1 MNQTRG
7 ILFIVLAVLSFLLFQ
22 AYIEDTAPKP
32 QPNETVTTAHNSAN
46 TASDQAN
53 AFSISNDV
61 LKLTINSKTGDFI
74 GADLL
79 QYDRTVEEK
88 VPLTLLSNNPDDYL
102 RIVNG
107 LAGTGGTDSQTSR
120 ADFTVAS
127 STADSVTLT
136 YTVNDVT
143 YNKTIKLEGYQVLV
157 TYTVENKS
165 DRTLEIA
172 PYSSFVYRPAPS
184 PSLFSTSNIYGTNQS
199 YAGLVISTDSDN
211 YEKVSNG
218 DIEDNDFKPLT
229 SKYGWTAISQ
239 HFFVTAY
246 VPEANNQFTIS
257 TNYHNNGDY
266 IINTISA
273 LQNVAPGTTVTLS
286 DKYWIGPKLQDQLET
301 VAKDLDLVVDY
312 GWAWFLSLPLFKLM
326 QFLHSFINNWGITI
340 IALTLVVRLIISP
353 LSRIQFRNQAL
364 MRVIQPEL
372 AAANE
377 RAGEDRM
384 RRLTETQKVFKKYG
398 ASQFTGCFPAL
409 IQMPIFLALF
419 YLVNEAVELRHQPFL
434 WIKDL
439 SQADPYFIL
448 PILNGLVMIF
458 MFSLTPMPE
467 NMDPMQRKIMKMMP
481 YIFVIFF
488 LFLPSGLILYYIV
501 SNIITILFIVYYNRK
516 LKYLYANNLLPTYK
530 VVDRPI
536 TAPRRKKK

>member
-22 AYIEDTAPKP
+22 AYIQDTAPKP
-32 QPNETVTTAHNSAN
+32 QIDSVTAAQDPNNVGADSDNSHALTIKN
-46 TASDQAN
+46 N
-53 AFSISNDV
+53 V
-61 LKLTINSKTGDFI
+61 LRLTINSKTGDFI

-79 QYDRTVEEK
+79 KYDRTVEDK
-88 VPLTLLSNNPDDYL
+88 TPLTLLSSNPDDYL
-102 RIVNG
+102 RVVNG
-107 LAGTGGTDSQTSR
+107 LAGEGGTDSAKTR
-120 ADFTVAS
+120 ADYKVVNQTEN
-127 STADSVTLT
+127 SVTLS
-136 YTVNDVT
+136 YTHNDVVYT
-143 YNKTIKLEGYQVLV
+143 KTITLDGYQALV
-157 TYTVENKS
+157 DYKVTNNS
-165 DRTLEIA
+165 DQAINVA
-172 PYSSFVYRPAPS
+172 PYASFIYRPAPA
-184 PSLFSTSNIYGTNQS
+184 PSLFSRSNVYGTNQS

-211 YEKVSNG
+211 YEKISNG
-218 DIEDNDFKPLT
+218 DIEDKDFKPVK
-229 SKYGWTAISQ
+229 SKEGWTAISQ

-246 VPEANNQFTIS
+246 VPYAGTDFTIY
-257 TNYHNNGDY
+257 TDYYQNNY
-266 IINTISA
+266 IINTLSA
-273 LQNVAPGTTVTLS
+273 ETTVNANSTATFS
-286 DKYWIGPKLQDQLET
+286 DKYWIGPKLQDDLQN

-326 QFLHSFINNWGITI
+326 QFLHSFISNWGITI

-353 LSRIQFRNQAL
+353 LSRLQFRNQAL

-377 RAGEDRM
+377 RAGDDRM
-384 RRLTETQKVFKKYG
+384 KRLTETTKVFKKYG

-419 YLVNEAVELRHQPFL
+419 YLMNEAVELRHQSFL
-434 WIKDL
+434 WIHDL

-448 PILNGLVMIF
+448 PILNGVIMIF

-481 YIFVIFF
+481 YLFVIFF

-501 SNIITILFIVYYNRK
+501 SNIITILFIMYYNK
-516 LKYLYANNLLPTYK
+516 KMTYLYANNLLPTYK

-536 TAPRRKKK
+536 AMPRRKK